1 MRTMQVGV
9 VMLALSIPA
18 VAMAQDDVQIVVGG
32 FSTSVT
38 GGEKAEG
45 IWHSILPTAGK
56 AFTGE
61 WSMWDCGYFQLSAGN
76 DGFKEGSTNGWRVE
90 VTPVR
95 VVDRAVTFRLRWS
108 RALVNGKPF
117 RAETTDVELT
127 MRPGEARTIDR
138 ASVRPGSKTFDGR
151 PCGTSEVALRLSVDD
166 YPSEDFERRLVA
178 TDLWLVERLANG
190 GERSLPVSVRGLPHK
205 PVAFYFD
212 SITEGTGSLDILGR
226 VVARPGG
233 GTLELSLQVRSRWG
247 DTARRDGEWPTQWV
261 ETRVD
266 VRPDEVVQVALPKL
280 GDAGGPFAN
289 RLFSLR
295 VRARQLR

>member
-1 MRTMQVGV
+1 MRSMHVAV
-9 VMLALSIPA
+9 LMLALSVPT
-18 VAMAQDDVQIVVGG
+18 VAIAQDDVQIVIGG
-32 FSTSVT
+32 FSTPAT
-38 GGEKAEG
+38 GGEKSEG
-45 IWHSILPTAGK
+45 ISHRILPTLGK
-56 AFTGE
+56 AFAAE
-61 WSMWDCGYFQLSAGN
+61 WSMRDCGYFRLSVGN
-76 DGFKEGSTNGWRVE
+76 DGFEEGATDGWRIE
-90 VTPVR
+90 VTPIR
-95 VVDRAVTFRLRWS
+95 VVNRAVTFRLRRS
-108 RALVNGKPF
+108 RALVNGRPI
-117 RAETTDVELT
+117 RAETEDLELT
-127 MRPGEARTIDR
+127 MRPGESRTIDR

-178 TDLWLVERLANG
+178 TDLWLVERLPNG

-212 SITEGTGSLDILGR
+212 SITDGTSSLDILGR
-226 VVARPGG
+226 VVARPGA

-266 VRPDEVVQVALPKL
+266 VRPDEVVEVALPRL